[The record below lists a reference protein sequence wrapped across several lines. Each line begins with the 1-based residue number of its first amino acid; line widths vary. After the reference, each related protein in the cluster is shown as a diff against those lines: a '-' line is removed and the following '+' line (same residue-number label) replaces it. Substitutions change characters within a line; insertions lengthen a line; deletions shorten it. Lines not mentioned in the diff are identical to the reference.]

1 MIFLFD
7 GGEAIPILNNSKSN
21 WKKIA
26 LLCKIIRK
34 KVFVSDKT
42 GTHIHIGAENI
53 KNKENFFNLI
63 FLWMPMKLLLID
75 FHIEIF
81 E

>member
-21 WKKIA
+21 WKKID

-63 FLWMPMKLLLID
+63 FLWIVY
-75 FHIEIF
+75 EIVTYRF
-81 E
+81 LYGNF

>member
-21 WKKIA
+21 WKKID

-34 KVFVSDKT
+34 KVFVSNKT
-42 GTHIHIGAENI
+42 GPHIHIGAENI

-63 FLWMPMKLLLID
+63 FLWIVY
-75 FHIEIF
+75 EIVTYRF
-81 E
+81 LYRNF

>member
-63 FLWMPMKLLLID
+63 FLWIVY
-75 FHIEIF
+75 EIVTYRF
-81 E
+81 LYRNF

>member
-21 WKKIA
+21 WKKID

-63 FLWMPMKLLLID
+63 FLWIVY
-75 FHIEIF
+75 EIVTYRF
-81 E
+81 LYRNF